1 MLQLQYFN
9 SKLKNKHITNILDN
23 YKLKYAGIKNEVSSK
38 LNELIKLFLND
49 ILSFLETTEEISNA
63 RKKLNNYE
71 KMKTE
76 LDSIRNQLKLKT
88 YTVHKIKNDLE
99 TLTQENSLLKVKLN
113 SLNQK
118 LNNLYNNN
126 INTSNKNLSNLS
138 KSPLV
143 NKNSKENINLITPK
157 INLRGSGNNYQKI
170 ITDFRKRTNISAERK
185 KSVENSYNK
194 LDISMTSK
202 FDYSSRVLETLE
214 KSNTKIRKRKSNEDK
229 FISLK
234 RNTDIKKE
242 FIQTFNSNINNT
254 INELNIKNTNTKK
267 KKNIKK
273 FLINQ
278 DKLNKI
284 NKTRIDNKIN
294 STRLFSPYQIN
305 SPIIKKNI
313 KKERDL
319 NNFSLNNSVDNTE
332 YEDIEKKI
340 NLAIDDELK
349 QLEQDEEKIKKLL
362 EKVNNGNSSELN
374 LNEININDN
383 QRTIGVISSIDE

>member
-23 YKLKYAGIKNEVSSK
+23 YKLKYAGIKNELSSK

-76 LDSIRNQLKLKT
+76 LDSIRNQLKIKT
-88 YTVHKIKNDLE
+88 YTEHKIKNDLE

-126 INTSNKNLSNLS
+126 INTSSKNLSNLS

-185 KSVENSYNK
+185 KSVENSFNK

-214 KSNTKIRKRKSNEDK
+214 KSNRKIRKRKSNEDK

-254 INELNIKNTNTKK
+254 INELSIKNTNTKK

-305 SPIIKKNI
+305 SSVVKKNI
-313 KKERDL
+313 KKERDI

-332 YEDIEKKI
+332 YEEIEKKI

-362 EKVNNGNSSELN
+362 EKVNNGKSSELN

>member
-23 YKLKYAGIKNEVSSK
+23 YKLKYTGIKNELSSK

-76 LDSIRNQLKLKT
+76 LDSIKNQLKIKT
-88 YTVHKIKNDLE
+88 YNEHKIKNDLE

-118 LNNLYNNN
+118 LNNLYGG
-126 INTSNKNLSNLS
+126 INTSNKNISNLS
-138 KSPLV
+138 KSPLI

-157 INLRGSGNNYQKI
+157 INLRGSANNYQKI
-170 ITDFRKRTNISAERK
+170 ITDFRKRTNVSAERK
-185 KSVENSYNK
+185 KSVENSFNK

-202 FDYSSRVLETLE
+202 FDYSSKVLENLE
-214 KSNTKIRKRKSNEDK
+214 KSNAKIRNRKSNEDK
-229 FISLK
+229 YFSLK

-242 FIQTFNSNINNT
+242 FIQTFNSNINNN
-254 INELNIKNTNTKK
+254 INVLNTKNTNTKK

-278 DKLNKI
+278 DKFNKI
-284 NKTRIDNKIN
+284 NKTHIDNKIN
-294 STRLFSPYQIN
+294 STTLFSPYQIN
-305 SPIIKKNI
+305 SSIINKKNI
-313 KKERDL
+313 KKEKDI
-319 NNFSLNNSVDNTE
+319 NTFSINNSIDNTE

-383 QRTIGVISSIDE
+383 QRTIGLISSTDE

>member
-23 YKLKYAGIKNEVSSK
+23 YKLKYAGIKNELSSK

-76 LDSIRNQLKLKT
+76 LDSIRNQLKIKT
-88 YTVHKIKNDLE
+88 YTEHKIKNDLE

-126 INTSNKNLSNLS
+126 INTSSKNLSNLS
-138 KSPLV
+138 KSPLI
-143 NKNSKENINLITPK
+143 NKNSKENLNLITPK

-185 KSVENSYNK
+185 KSVENSFNK

-254 INELNIKNTNTKK
+254 INELNTKK

-284 NKTRIDNKIN
+284 NKTRINNKIN

-305 SPIIKKNI
+305 SSIIKKNI
-313 KKERDL
+313 KKERDI

-374 LNEININDN
+374 LNEINISDN
-383 QRTIGVISSIDE
+383 QRTMGVISSIDE

>member
-23 YKLKYAGIKNEVSSK
+23 YKLKYAGIKNELSSK

-76 LDSIRNQLKLKT
+76 LDSIRNQLKIKT
-88 YTVHKIKNDLE
+88 YTEHKIKNDLE

-126 INTSNKNLSNLS
+126 INTSNKNLSNLT

-170 ITDFRKRTNISAERK
+170 ITDFRKRTNVSAERK
-185 KSVENSYNK
+185 KSVENSFNK

-214 KSNTKIRKRKSNEDK
+214 KSNKKIRKRKSNEDK

-242 FIQTFNSNINNT
+242 FIQTFNGNINNT

-284 NKTRIDNKIN
+284 NKTRIDKKIN

-305 SPIIKKNI
+305 SSIIKKNI
-313 KKERDL
+313 KKERDI